1 MMLRPHKHKSALM
14 KVKDSYIRLV
24 GLRFHAYHGV
34 AAQERL
40 VGNDYEVDLRL
51 HVDVERAVLSDEVAD
66 TVNYAEVFQVVRK
79 QMERPSDLVEHVAGR
94 IAQALLD
101 QWPQVADVSIVLTK
115 RNPPMGAD
123 CQGAGVEL
131 HVGR

>member
-1 MMLRPHKHKSALM
+1 M
-14 KVKDSYIRLV
+14 KLNDSYISLR

-34 AAQERL
+34 MAQERR
-40 VGNDYEVDLRL
+40 VGNDYEVDVRL
-51 HVDVERAVLSDEVAD
+51 HVDVEKAMVSDDVAD
-66 TVNYAEVFQVVRK
+66 TVNYAEVFQVVRR
-79 QMERPSDLVEHVAGR
+79 QMACPGALVEHVAGR

-101 QWPQVADVSIVLTK
+101 QWPQVADVTIVLTK

>member
-1 MMLRPHKHKSALM
+1 M
-14 KVKDSYIRLV
+14 KLKDSYIHLR

-40 VGNDYEVDLRL
+40 VGNDYEVDVRL
-51 HVDVERAVLSDEVAD
+51 HVDVDKAMRSDQVTD
-66 TVNYAEVFQVVRK
+66 TVNYAEVYQVVGE
-79 QMERPSDLVEHVAGR
+79 QMARPSDLVEHVAGR

-101 QWPQVADVSIVLTK
+101 EWPQVADVTISLTK
-115 RNPPMGAD
+115 RNPPMGSD

>member
-1 MMLRPHKHKSALM
+1 M
-14 KVKDSYIRLV
+14 KLNDSYISLL

-34 AAQERL
+34 MAQERR
-40 VGNDYEVDLRL
+40 VGNDYEVDVRL
-51 HVDVERAVLSDEVAD
+51 HVDVEKAMVSDDVAD
-66 TVNYAEVFQVVRK
+66 TVNYAEVFQVVRR
-79 QMERPSDLVEHVAGR
+79 QMARPGALLEHVAGR

-101 QWPQVADVSIVLTK
+101 QWPQVADVTIVLTK

>member
-1 MMLRPHKHKSALM
+1 M
-14 KVKDSYIRLV
+14 KLKDSFIQLR
-24 GLRFHAYHGV
+24 GLCFHAYHGV

-40 VGNDYEVDLRL
+40 VGNDYEIDLRL
-51 HVDVERAVLSDEVAD
+51 HVDVAQAVRSDDVAD
-66 TVNYAEVFQVVRK
+66 TVNYAEVYEVVRR
-79 QMERPSDLVEHVAGR
+79 QMSTPNNLVEHVAGR
-94 IAQALLD
+94 IAKALLD
-101 QWPQVADVSIVLTK
+101 RWPQLADVTIVLTK

>member
-1 MMLRPHKHKSALM
+1 M
-14 KVKDSYIRLV
+14 KLKDSYIQLR

-51 HVDVERAVLSDEVAD
+51 RVDVERAMRTDDVAD
-66 TVNYAEVFQVVRK
+66 TVNYAEVFETVRE
-79 QMERPSDLVEHVAGR
+79 QMATPSDLVEHVAGR
-94 IAQALLD
+94 MAQAVLD
-101 QWPQVADVSIVLTK
+101 RWPQVTSVDIILTK

>member
-1 MMLRPHKHKSALM
+1 M
-14 KVKDSYIRLV
+14 KLKDSYIQLR

-51 HVDVERAVLSDEVAD
+51 RVDVERAVQSDNVAD
-66 TVNYAEVFQVVRK
+66 TVNYAEVYEVVSE
-79 QMERPSDLVEHVAGR
+79 QMATPSDLVEHVAGR
-94 IAQALLD
+94 IAQAVLD
-101 QWPQVADVSIVLTK
+101 RWPQVTDVVIVLTK

>member
-1 MMLRPHKHKSALM
+1 M
-14 KVKDSYIRLV
+14 KLNDSYICLR

-34 AAQERL
+34 MAQERR
-40 VGNDYEVDLRL
+40 VGNDYEVDVRL
-51 HVDVERAVLSDEVAD
+51 HVDVEKAMVSDDVAD
-66 TVNYAEVFQVVRK
+66 TVNYAEVFQVVRR
-79 QMERPSDLVEHVAGR
+79 QMARPGALLEHVAGR

-101 QWPQVADVSIVLTK
+101 QWPQVADVTIVLTK